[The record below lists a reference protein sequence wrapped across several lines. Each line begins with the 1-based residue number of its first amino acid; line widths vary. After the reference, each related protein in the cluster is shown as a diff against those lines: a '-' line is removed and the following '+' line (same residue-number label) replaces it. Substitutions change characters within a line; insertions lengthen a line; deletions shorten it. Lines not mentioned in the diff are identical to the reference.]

1 MSNGQNGADIG
12 KHSSDHDFSTA
23 LMVLIGGF
31 MLYILLVMVI
41 KYLALVSP
49 YFFYIFT
56 MPVFSLAGGR
66 VSAFIIVMIYALIC
80 LGVAFFL
87 KKKNGKWGTTAI
99 AYSIFWVFVALGEL
113 VFFSRTKEG
122 MISTPL
128 TSHVTK
134 FCNPENDGILYILS
148 CQNTVDDI
156 GAIPV
161 ILIILIATVP
171 NIVFG
176 LNALFVSIRNFG
188 RLAKHP
194 KKLAMQRIPNVDA
207 LINTVAPKQP
217 HLQIYKDIDPNK
229 IDWNSGQLRLMD
241 TPRRYCFENDLI
253 DGFVKRPSK
262 YNASSYKDE
271 GGTKNTKHKLSFDEN
286 EDYVPTID
294 IEKFEE
300 VMMKDLGEIYTSVDA
315 LTSTETV
322 VLALSLSLACRGD
335 LNMDEKEAEGVLKDV
350 QAKCDELFIWVAKDI
365 QTKHKV
371 NLGFEAYPKLEE
383 YRDLIRKWQ
392 SHPIAVE
399 IFNNH
404 AYVNT
409 IILRCLT
416 DAKKLGVFQPSSLR
430 WLMFYDRPLFAVV
443 QNESRPSVFA
453 ENAATSSHYEFERK
467 AGKKIHR
474 PMFQIAYDGFM
485 DNLREYS
492 YEKKVVKAWELYK
505 DTGDASKMIELRI
518 VSKNFKYGKS

>member
-1 MSNGQNGADIG
+1 MSNGQNGADLG
-12 KHSSDHDFSTA
+12 KGSSDHDFSTA

-31 MLYILLVMVI
+31 MLYILLIMLI
-41 KYLALVSP
+41 KYLALISP
-49 YFFYIFT
+49 YFYYIFT

-66 VSAFIIVMIYALIC
+66 ISAFIIVMFYALIC
-80 LGVAFFL
+80 FGIAFFF
-87 KKKNGKWGTTAI
+87 KYKNNKWGTTSL
-99 AYSIFWVFVALGEL
+99 AYGIFWVLVAFGEL
-113 VFFSRTKEG
+113 IFFNKTEEG

-128 TSHVTK
+128 TAHVTK

-148 CQNTVDDI
+148 CQNSIDDV
-156 GAIPV
+156 GNIPV
-161 ILIILIATVP
+161 LLIILIAMLP
-171 NIVFG
+171 NMVFG

-194 KKLAMQRIPNVDA
+194 KKLAKQRIPNVDA
-207 LINTVAPKQP
+207 LINLVAPKQP
-217 HLQIYKDIDPNK
+217 HLLIYKDIDPNK

-241 TPRRYCFENDLI
+241 TPRRYCFENDLV
-253 DGFVKRPSK
+253 DNFVKRPSK

-271 GGTKNTKHKLSFDEN
+271 SGTKQTKYKLTFDDN

-294 IEKFEE
+294 IEKFEQA
-300 VMMKDLGEIYTSVDA
+300 MMKDLGEIYTSIDA
-315 LTSTETV
+315 LSATQTV
-322 VLALSLSLACRGD
+322 VLGLSLSLACRGD
-335 LNMDEKEAEGVLKDV
+335 LNMDEDEAEGILEDI
-350 QAKCDELFIWVAKDI
+350 QGKCDELFAWVAKDI
-365 QTKHKV
+365 KTKHKV
-371 NLGFEAYPKLEE
+371 NLGFEAYPKLDD
-383 YRDLIRKWQ
+383 YRKLIAKWQ

-399 IFNNH
+399 IFDNH
-404 AYVNT
+404 AYTNT

-453 ENAATSSHYEFERK
+453 ENAATSSHYEVERK

-492 YEKKVVKAWELYK
+492 YEKKIVKAWQHYK

-518 VSKNFKYGKS
+518 VSKHFKYGKS